1 MPCPEPRGEA
11 MRRREFII
19 FLGSATAS
27 LPIAARA
34 QQPSM
39 PVIGLLTLNNIDVD
53 QLKSIQKGL
62 NKGGYVEGRNLA
74 IVYRSAD
81 GQIDR
86 LAALATD
93 LVDRQVSVILAIG
106 GPIPARAAKAITG
119 TIPIVFSYGGDP
131 GSDDLVARL
140 NRPGGH
146 VTGRTFI
153 GTALAA
159 KRPD

>member
-1 MPCPEPRGEA
+1 MTQSGHWLTSTSDLPVCYVDPHDALSRASGEA

-19 FLGSATAS
+19 FLGSATAL

-39 PVIGLLTLNNIDVD
+39 PVIGLLTLNDIDVD
-53 QLKSIQKGL
+53 QLKSIQNGL

-93 LVDRQVSVILAIG
+93 LVDRQVSVMLAVG
-106 GPIPARAAKAITG
+106 GPIPARSAKANTG
-119 TIPIVFSYGGDP
+119 TIRIVLSYCCDTVG
-131 GSDDLVARL
+131 VAS
-140 NRPGGH
+140 
-146 VTGRTFI
+146 VACF
-153 GTALAA
+153 
-159 KRPD
+159 